1 MPTMEQSKMDNP
13 EKPATRRRKKT
24 KKNNTAQYVLDTSIC
39 KQTNNV
45 NKKRAL
51 PQTTGGKDKLNV
63 VFMRNRKYLL
73 SDILVILTHKL
84 IRCIH
89 PFDNSMS
96 FIM

>member
-1 MPTMEQSKMDNP
+1 MPTMGQSKMDNP
-13 EKPATRRRKKT
+13 EKPATRRRKKNL
-24 KKNNTAQYVLDTSIC
+24 KKHSTIC
-39 KQTNNV
+39 VGHLYMQANTNNV
-45 NKKRAL
+45 NKTRAL

-73 SDILVILTHKL
+73 SDILVILTHTL